1 MKDEKREHAPFRA
14 DEAREGFVPVRP
26 ARVGARHAAG
36 SSSCGARPARMPW
49 RVVFWVAIAVAV
61 VAIAALVG
69 VFALYAKGSAAY
81 DRIADDAFSA
91 PAADAEGQASLAFE
105 VDWDA
110 LLAENPD
117 TVGWIYVPG
126 TTINY
131 PIVYSGDDMR
141 YLREDFHGETNPLVS
156 FGAIFLSGVNTPD
169 FSDEMNIVYGHHL
182 LNGAMF
188 SPFAD
193 FADEAVFNEHRAVYL
208 LTPNG
213 TARLRSFA
221 LLHASM
227 TDPIVQPSFATAEE
241 RAAYVGD
248 KMAQSIVAP
257 EGDVPAA
264 EDIPQVFAFSTCD
277 SLAPTQRYILF
288 CYTEESTDPSIR
300 AAG

>member
-1 MKDEKREHAPFRA
+1 M
-14 DEAREGFVPVRP
+14 RP
-26 ARVGARHAAG
+26 ARVGGRHAAG
-36 SSSCGARPARMPW
+36 SAGSEARAARTPW
-49 RVVFWVAIAVAV
+49 RTVFWAAIAVAV
-61 VAIAALVG
+61 VAIAALVC
-69 VFALYAKGSAAY
+69 VFALYARGNAAY
-81 DRIADDAFSA
+81 DRIVDDAFSA
-91 PAADAEGQASLAFE
+91 SVSDVSEGGASLAFE

-117 TVGWIYVPG
+117 TIGWIYVPG
-126 TTINY
+126 TTISY
-131 PIVYSGDDMR
+131 PIVYSGDDTR
-141 YLREDFHGETNPLVS
+141 YLREDFYGETNPLVS
-156 FGAIFLSGVNTPD
+156 FGAIFLSGANAPD

-188 SPFAD
+188 SPIAD
-193 FADEAVFNEHRAVYL
+193 FADEAVFNERRTVYL

-248 KMAQSIVAP
+248 KMAQSIVSP

-277 SLAPTQRYILF
+277 SLASTQRYILF
-288 CYTEESTDPSIR
+288 CYAEESTDPSIR